1 MNSLYLLMPYV
12 CCYMES
18 PNNIM
23 QTDMDDRFSVLA
35 QMKRSAIHD
44 ENFDRISDTSSRLRI
59 NDFYPSGNSVIEKGV
74 PHLAIQPPNFTAIP
88 LADE

>member
-12 CCYMES
+12 CSNMES
-18 PNNIM
+18 PNNPM
-23 QTDMDDRFSVLA
+23 QTDMDARFAILA
-35 QMKRSAIHD
+35 TMKRSALHG
-44 ENFDRISDTSSRLRI
+44 ENFDHISDTSSRLRI

-88 LADE
+88 LAD